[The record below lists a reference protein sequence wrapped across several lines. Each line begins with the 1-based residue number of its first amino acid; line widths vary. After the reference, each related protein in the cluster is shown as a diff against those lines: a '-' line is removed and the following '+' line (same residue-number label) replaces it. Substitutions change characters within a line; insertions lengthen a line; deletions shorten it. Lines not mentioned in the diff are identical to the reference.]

1 MHAAAARERS
11 VMRRLPPRFAILR
24 RRTPPPTK
32 LSPVWGRPW
41 RWYAVSYHQQLRV
54 GYPEK
59 SSMHSGG
66 KGGGGTT
73 GPWAAAHA
81 LRPRSASATVQS
93 DTARRPLTFMID
105 IRRDT
110 WASQRI
116 AIVG

>member
-1 MHAAAARERS
+1 
-11 VMRRLPPRFAILR
+11 
-24 RRTPPPTK
+24 
-32 LSPVWGRPW
+32 
-41 RWYAVSYHQQLRV
+41 
-54 GYPEK
+54 
-59 SSMHSGG
+59 MHSGG